1 MLVRN
6 CSGGIVF
13 YGDEVLL
20 IRNEKYEWS
29 FPKGVIR
36 SVEKPEDVA
45 IDRVFTETGIQ
56 AIVLAPAGR
65 TNYEFYSVT
74 RQKPVCNK
82 IVWYVMKAKDPGT
95 VIEPIADAIEGGFVP
110 IRDALEKVTYS
121 QDKSLLMMAYQRYK
135 ELV

>member
-13 YGDEVLL
+13 NEDSVLL
-20 IRNEKYEWS
+20 MCNEKYEWC

-36 SVEKPEDVA
+36 SVEKPEDIA
-45 IDRVFTETGIQ
+45 IERVYKESGIHA
-56 AIVLAPAGR
+56 AILSPAGR
-65 TNYEFYSVT
+65 TNYEFYSIS

-82 IVWYVMKAKDPGT
+82 IVWYVMKALDTRVMPNLS
-95 VIEPIADAIEGGFVP
+95 EHFSDGGF
-110 IRDALEKVTYS
+110 ISIKEALDKVTYS
-121 QDKSLLMMAYQRYK
+121 QDKSLLMLAYQRYK

>member
-13 YGDEVLL
+13 HDDEVLL
-20 IRNEKYEWS
+20 VRNEKFEWS

-36 SVEKPEDVA
+36 SIEKPEDVA
-45 IDRVFTETGIQ
+45 IERVFFETGIE
-56 AIVLAPAGR
+56 AVVLAPAGR
-65 TNYEFYSVT
+65 TNYEFYSVS

-82 IVWYVMKAKDPGT
+82 IIWYVMKAKDQVSQSRP
-95 VIEPIADAIEGGFVP
+95 ESSADGGFLPV
-110 IRDALEKVTYS
+110 REAMDRVTYS
-121 QDKSLLMMAYQRYK
+121 QDKSMLMMAYQRYK

>member
-13 YGDEVLL
+13 YDDEVLL
-20 IRNEKYEWS
+20 VRNEKFEWS

-45 IDRVFTETGIQ
+45 IERVFFETGIE
-56 AIVLAPAGR
+56 AAVLAPAGR

-82 IVWYVMKAKDPGT
+82 IIWYVMKAKESTAKNRP
-95 VIEPIADAIEGGFVP
+95 VSSAEGGFLPV
-110 IRDALEKVTYS
+110 REAMDRVTYS
-121 QDKSLLMMAYQRYK
+121 QDKSMLMMAYQRYK